1 VEGNSLVQCI
11 KNMSRISILQLLA
24 ISFLIL
30 LSSVLCYPRGNK
42 IALNTGRLLPFRR
55 SELRS
60 RHDNKNSWLV
70 QSKQLSSRVP
80 VPLIKSTLTSA
91 ADSVSLALLNSTTCV
106 ESRLDQSLLDA
117 ASLSSPLSLLQLL
130 DEDSML
136 FPGPRVSRNFYLFCS
151 LC

>member
-1 VEGNSLVQCI
+1 
-11 KNMSRISILQLLA
+11 
-24 ISFLIL
+24 
-30 LSSVLCYPRGNK
+30 VLCYPRGNK

-60 RHDNKNSWLV
+60 RHDIFQNKKNSWLV